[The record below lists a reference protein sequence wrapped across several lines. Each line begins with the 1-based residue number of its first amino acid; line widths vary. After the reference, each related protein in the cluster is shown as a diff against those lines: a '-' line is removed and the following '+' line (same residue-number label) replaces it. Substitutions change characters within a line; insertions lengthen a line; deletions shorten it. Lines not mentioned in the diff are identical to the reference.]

1 VTVAPALLR
10 QERLPKIT
18 LRRYEERDH
27 AAVRQLFVDVNR
39 EVATPELCTAF
50 EQYTARSLREE
61 IDRIPQYYGE
71 RGGSF
76 WVVELGDGTLVGMFG
91 LESAGGGAAEL
102 RRMYVAAHL
111 RRRGVARAMLEQAE
125 QVCCREG
132 WDRIVLSTS
141 ELQQPALALYR
152 AAGYR
157 LIREEIATAQTNKTV
172 GGRLRR
178 YHFEK
183 RLSC

>member
-1 VTVAPALLR
+1 MATPAVVGR
-10 QERLPKIT
+10 EIT
-18 LRRYEERDH
+18 LRRYEERDL
-27 AAVRQLFVDVNR
+27 AAVRKLFVDVNR
-39 EVATPELCTAF
+39 ELATPELRTAF

-61 IDRIPQYYGE
+61 IERIPHYYGE
-71 RGGSF
+71 RGGGF
-76 WVVELGDGTLVGMFG
+76 WVVELSDGTLAGMFG

-102 RRMYVAAHL
+102 RRMYVAAHA
-111 RRRGVARAMLEQAE
+111 RRRGLARAMLEQAE

-152 AAGYR
+152 ATGYR
-157 LIREEIATAQTNKTV
+157 LIREEAATVQTNKTV
-172 GGRLRR
+172 GGQLRR

>member
-1 VTVAPALLR
+1 MATPAVVGP
-10 QERLPKIT
+10 EIT

-27 AAVRQLFVDVNR
+27 AAVRQLFVDINR
-39 EVATPELCTAF
+39 ELATPELRTAF
-50 EQYTARSLREE
+50 EQYAARSLREE

-76 WVVELGDGTLVGMFG
+76 WVVELSDGTLVGMFG

-102 RRMYVAAHL
+102 RRMYVAAQS
-111 RRRGVARAMLEQAE
+111 RRRGLARAMLEQAE

-157 LIREEIATAQTNKTV
+157 LIREETATAQTNKTV
-172 GGRLRR
+172 GGQLRR

-183 RLSC
+183 RLDC

>member
-39 EVATPELCTAF
+39 ELSTPELRTAF

-76 WVVELGDGTLVGMFG
+76 WVAELGDGTLVGMFG

-132 WDRIVLSTS
+132 WDRIVLGTS

>member
-1 VTVAPALLR
+1 MATPAVVGR
-10 QERLPKIT
+10 EIT

-27 AAVRQLFVDVNR
+27 AAVRKLFVDVNR
-39 EVATPELCTAF
+39 ELATPELRPAF
-50 EQYTARSLREE
+50 EEYAARSLREE
-61 IDRIPQYYGE
+61 IDRIPEYYGE
-71 RGGSF
+71 RRGSF
-76 WVVELGDGTLVGMFG
+76 WVAELSDGTLVGMFG
-91 LESAGGGAAEL
+91 LESAGRRAAEL
-102 RRMYVAAHL
+102 RRMYVAAHS
-111 RRRGVARAMLEQAE
+111 RRRGLARAMLEQAE

-157 LIREEIATAQTNKTV
+157 LIRDETATAQTNKTV

>member
-1 VTVAPALLR
+1 MNGA
-10 QERLPKIT
+10 PKIT
-18 LRRYEERDH
+18 LRRYEERDR
-27 AAVRQLFVDVNR
+27 AAVRKLFVDVNR
-39 EVATPELCTAF
+39 ELATPELLTAF

-71 RGGSF
+71 RRGSF
-76 WVVELGDGTLVGMFG
+76 WVVELGDGAVVGMFG

-102 RRMYVAAHL
+102 RRMYVAGSE
-111 RRRGVARAMLEQAE
+111 RRRGLARAMLERAE
-125 QVCCREG
+125 QVCCGEG
-132 WDRIVLSTS
+132 FDRIVLSTS

-157 LIREEIATAQTNKTV
+157 LTHDEIATAQTNKTV

-178 YHFEK
+178 YYFEK

>member
-1 VTVAPALLR
+1 MAAPAVLG
-10 QERLPKIT
+10 EIT
-18 LRRYEERDH
+18 LRRYEARDH
-27 AAVRQLFVDVNR
+27 AAVRKLFVDVNS
-39 EVATPELCTAF
+39 ELATAELRAAF

-61 IDRIPQYYGE
+61 IDRIPQYYGA

-76 WVVELGDGTLVGMFG
+76 WVVELSDGTLVGMFG
-91 LESAGGGAAEL
+91 LESAGGGAGEL
-102 RRMYVAAHL
+102 RRMYVAARL
-111 RRRGVARAMLEQAE
+111 RRRGLARAMLERAE
-125 QVCCREG
+125 QVCCDEG

-152 AAGYR
+152 AAGYGV
-157 LIREEIATAQTNKTV
+157 IREEIATAQTNKTV

-178 YHFEK
+178 YYFEK

>member
-1 VTVAPALLR
+1 MATPAVAGR
-10 QERLPKIT
+10 EIT

-39 EVATPELCTAF
+39 ELATPELRMAF

-71 RGGSF
+71 HGGSF
-76 WVVELGDGTLVGMFG
+76 WVAELSERTLVGMFG
-91 LESAGGGAAEL
+91 LEPAGGGAAEL
-102 RRMYVAAHL
+102 RRMYVAAHA
-111 RRRGVARAMLEQAE
+111 RRGGLARAMLEQAE

-152 AAGYR
+152 AGRYR
-157 LIREEIATAQTNKTV
+157 LVREQTATAQTNKTV

-183 RLSC
+183 RLDC